1 MADSP
6 ARAFLRLLRED
17 AEVARAQ
24 DPAADSLLSVVLTYP
39 GVHAVWHYRLAH
51 AMWQSPLLRMP
62 ARMLSL
68 ASRLFTGVE
77 IHPAARIGRRL
88 FIDHGMGLVIGATAE
103 VGDDCL
109 LFHGVTLG
117 GRTMNPG
124 KRHPTL
130 GDRVMVGSG
139 AKVLGPLWIGDDA
152 KIGANAVVTK
162 DVPNGAVAIGVPAKN
177 KVPAAQPPDP
187 TSNGRSRSTPRTI
200 EDPSQLI
207 EYVI

>member
-1 MADSP
+1 MADSS
-6 ARAFLRLLRED
+6 ARAFLRLLLED

-39 GVHAVWHYRLAH
+39 GVHAVWHHRVAH
-51 AMWQSPLLRMP
+51 AMWQRPVLRLP
-62 ARMLSL
+62 ARVLSL
-68 ASRLFTGVE
+68 VSRLLTGVE
-77 IHPAARIGRRL
+77 IHPGARIGHRL
-88 FIDHGMGLVIGATAE
+88 FIDHGMGVVIGATAE

-139 AKVLGPLWIGDDA
+139 AKVLGPLWIGSDA

-162 DVPNGAVAIGVPAKN
+162 DVPAGAVAVGVPAQLRR
-177 KVPAAQPPDP
+177 PSP
-187 TSNGRSRSTPRTI
+187 TRPTNGQSF